1 MFLLLSALFGSLAL
15 VLTPPLRGP
24 DELPHFL
31 RAYGLT
37 QGEIVPDAEDES
49 RRKGLLIPGGLHQ
62 EIQLYEQALAMHYRG
77 ADVSYR
83 SILAEHRRLV
93 VSAPPATQPVFVPYA
108 GSEGYSPVPYLPYL
122 PGLALAR
129 LLDLNFVSMLMVTR
143 ASGLILITAV
153 MVIAIGLLPRLRW
166 PFLLIGLIPSAL
178 FSRAVLSADGLSLAL
193 VMAVSAL
200 VLRDACRLNAGS
212 PGWRAL
218 LMALCVLSKPPQL
231 AFLLLEAMRRPRASR
246 RGRWRSAAAVVLPA
260 LVLAAAWTL
269 VSDADVASWRIVDG
283 STRAAEEYEPLW
295 KLGFLLQAPWHFPML
310 LAGTWHYADDYLLQ
324 LVGILGWL
332 DMPLRP
338 FIYPVIGASL
348 VFALCGSLDVA
359 ASTRRRLVIVAAL
372 TVLGYLL
379 AVFLIFYL
387 VWTGLDAA
395 EIDGVQGRYF
405 VVVLPVIAILVA
417 ARLERGFSEQARAW
431 AAITGALVSG
441 CATVDAVLRVHWNT

>member
-1 MFLLLSALFGSLAL
+1 MFLVLSALFGSLAL

-37 QGEIVPDAEDES
+37 QGEIVPDAADES
-49 RRKGLLIPGGLHQ
+49 RRKGLLIPGRLHQ
-62 EIQLYEQALAMHYRG
+62 EIRLYEQALASHYRG
-77 ADVSYR
+77 LDVSYR
-83 SILAEHRRLV
+83 SILVEHRRLV
-93 VSAPPATQPVFVPYA
+93 ASAPPATQPVFVPYV

-129 LLDLNFVSMLMVTR
+129 MLNLDFVSMLMVTR
-143 ASGLILITAV
+143 ASGLILITA
-153 MVIAIGLLPRLRW
+153 MMGLAIALVPRLRW

-193 VMAVSAL
+193 VMAVAAL

-212 PGWRAL
+212 RRWRAL
-218 LMALCVLSKPPQL
+218 LMTLCVLSKPPQL
-231 AFLLLEAMRRPRASR
+231 AFLLLEAMRRPRGSAR
-246 RGRWRSAAAVVLPA
+246 RRWRAAAAVVLPA
-260 LVLAAAWTL
+260 IALATAWTL
-269 VSDADVASWRIVDG
+269 ASDADVAAWRIVDG

-295 KLGFLLQAPWHFPML
+295 KLGFLLQAPGHFPML

-338 FIYPVIGASL
+338 FVYPVIGASL
-348 VFALCGSLDVA
+348 IFVLCGTLDLD
-359 ASTRRRLVIVAAL
+359 ASMRRRLAVVAAL
-372 TVLGYLL
+372 TVLGYSL
-379 AVFLIFYL
+379 AIFLIFYL
-387 VWTGLDAA
+387 VWTGLDAT

-405 VVVLPVIAILVA
+405 VVVLPVMAILVV
-417 ARLERGFSEQARAW
+417 ARLERGFSEQACAW

-441 CATVDAVLRVHWNT
+441 WATVDAVLRVHWNT